1 MSRPDD
7 SPAAIFRVATQAVA
21 LREAMTV
28 RPDKADAAAALGRD
42 RFWDV
47 FAGRFG
53 LPGAAF
59 TQPRELAAQ
68 TAPAAQASAEG
79 DGGGDGPRYDLSAMS
94 ARQVI
99 DLADRL
105 RDAGALDAEPRD
117 LLALRPQGLPYAA
130 DPVFAAS
137 PVSRLAAGLSSG
149 FGPRFDGTWNWIAE
163 HTAQHR
169 YLVEEGGDP
178 RAVRGSERL
187 LEQLYQLQAEQALYA
202 VQDQARARREGDR
215 AAGGGDPFAG
225 LFAGPAGGPTGDAM
239 GGVGGAPD
247 FGASRAAGLERALSD
262 GLMARGPHAA
272 AALKTLTLS
281 GDAFAL
287 LGQA

>member
-1 MSRPDD
+1 MSRPDE
-7 SPAAIFRVATQAVA
+7 SPAAIFRAATQAVA
-21 LREAMTV
+21 LREATTL
-28 RPDKADAAAALGRD
+28 RPEKADAAAAMGRD

-59 TQPRELAAQ
+59 TEPRDLAAQ
-68 TAPAAQASAEG
+68 AAQRDGASAG
-79 DGGGDGPRYDLSAMS
+79 SRYDLTAMS

-99 DLADRL
+99 ELADRL
-105 RDAGALDAEPRD
+105 RADGALEAEPAD
-117 LLALRPQGLPYAA
+117 LLGLRPQALPYAG
-130 DPVFAAS
+130 DPVFSAS
-137 PVSRLAAGLSSG
+137 PVSRLAAELSGG

-169 YLVEEGGDP
+169 YLVEEGGDA

-187 LEQLYQLQAEQALYA
+187 LQQLYQLQAEQALYA
-202 VQDQARARREGDR
+202 VQDQARDRREEGR
-215 AAGGGDPFAG
+215 AGAGAAVDPFAG
-225 LFAGPAGGPTGDAM
+225 RFVGPSSGAGFGGDAR
-239 GGVGGAPD
+239 G
-247 FGASRAAGLERALSD
+247 AGLERALSD
-262 GLMARGPHAA
+262 GFMARGPHAA
-272 AALKTLTLS
+272 AALRTLTLS

>member
-1 MSRPDD
+1 MSHADD
-7 SPAAIFRVATQAVA
+7 SPAAIFRTATQAVA
-21 LREAMTV
+21 WRRATTV
-28 RPDKADAAAALGRD
+28 PPEKAEAAAALGRD

-59 TQPRELAAQ
+59 TAPRDLAAE
-68 TAPAAQASAEG
+68 AASGADAA
-79 DGGGDGPRYDLSAMS
+79 GPRFDLTAMS

-99 DLADRL
+99 SLADRL
-105 RDAGALDAEPRD
+105 RAEGALGDEPAD
-117 LLALRPQGLPYAA
+117 LLGLRPHGLPYAD
-130 DPVFAAS
+130 DPVFSAS
-137 PVSRLAAGLSSG
+137 PVSRLAAGLSG
-149 FGPRFDGTWNWIAE
+149 GLGPRFDGTWNWIAE

-202 VQDQARARREGDR
+202 VQDQTRERREEGR
-215 AAGGGDPFAG
+215 AGPAGDPFAG
-225 LFAGPAGGPTGDAM
+225 LFGGPAAGLTG
-239 GGVGGAPD
+239 
-247 FGASRAAGLERALSD
+247 GASRQGGLDQALTDS
-262 GLMARGPHAA
+262 LMARGPHAA